1 MFLEF
6 RERKMYTSD
15 QLAQSGN
22 WLREGDEIKAQ
33 KGRISKDKEGN
44 ISGRI
49 RGGGVGTGGASGIGT
64 AKAERQK
71 KLKVRKWM

>member
-15 QLAQSGN
+15 WLAQSGN

-33 KGRISKDKEGN
+33 K
-44 ISGRI
+44 
-49 RGGGVGTGGASGIGT
+49 VGFQKTKKGT
-64 AKAERQK
+64 FQE
-71 KLKVRKWM
+71 